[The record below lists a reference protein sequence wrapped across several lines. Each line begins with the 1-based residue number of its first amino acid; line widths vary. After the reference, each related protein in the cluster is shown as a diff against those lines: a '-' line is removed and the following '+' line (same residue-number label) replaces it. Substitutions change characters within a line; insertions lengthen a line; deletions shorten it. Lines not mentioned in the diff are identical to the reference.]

1 MREVIGSPVLL
12 DDIESM
18 YTRWLFAALL
28 LGLVS
33 GSFPATV
40 ALGQELPRQ
49 RSSAPSAAIAAL
61 TKAAEAGDV
70 EAAYSLGQAYAFG
83 RGVSQSME
91 TARRWFE
98 DAAERG
104 HVGAMINLG
113 VAHYHGMGGEIDL
126 AAAYAWFEL
135 AAAFGSTIA
144 LYNLVEAEGRIG
156 PEDRARGRDV
166 VETTLPRILSTMT
179 PEEIAR
185 AREAVAYM
193 LADPTARRLIAALNT
208 VRRRRDQLE
217 FERSLRDPLP
227 PLTPL
232 PPQPGSPA
240 D

>member
-1 MREVIGSPVLL
+1 MREVIRGPTRLT
-12 DDIESM
+12 DNESM
-18 YTRWLFAALL
+18 RVRWLFAALL

-33 GSFPATV
+33 GSFPATMV
-40 ALGQELPRQ
+40 LGQELPQ
-49 RSSAPSAAIAAL
+49 QGSGAPSAAIAAL
-61 TKAAEAGDV
+61 TKAAEAGDA

-83 RGVSQSME
+83 RGVSQSMDK
-91 TARRWFE
+91 ARRWFE
-98 DAAERG
+98 DAADRG

-144 LYNLVEAEGRIG
+144 LYNLVEAEGRID
-156 PEDRARGRDV
+156 PEDRTRGRDF
-166 VETTLPRILSTMT
+166 VETTLPRILSAMT

-185 AREAVAYM
+185 AREAVAHM

-217 FERSLRDPLP
+217 YERSLRAPLP
-227 PLTPL
+227 SLTPL
-232 PPQPGSPA
+232 PPQQGSPA

>member
-1 MREVIGSPVLL
+1 MRV
-12 DDIESM
+12 
-18 YTRWLFAALL
+18 RWLFAALL

-33 GSFPATV
+33 GSFPATMV
-40 ALGQELPRQ
+40 LGQELPRQ
-49 RSSAPSAAIAAL
+49 GSGAPSAAIAAL
-61 TKAAEAGDV
+61 TKAAEAGDA

-83 RGVSQSME
+83 RGVSQSMDE
-91 TARRWFE
+91 ARRWFE

-144 LYNLVEAEGRIG
+144 LYNLVEAEGRID
-156 PEDRARGRDV
+156 PEDRTRGRDF
-166 VETTLPRILSTMT
+166 VETTLPRILSAMT

-185 AREAVAYM
+185 AREAVAHM

-217 FERSLRDPLP
+217 YERSLRAPLP
-227 PLTPL
+227 SLTPL
-232 PPQPGSPA
+232 PPQQGSPA